1 VPTSSSEGDMVIT
14 PKFLSHFSPPQK
26 TNKPKRII
34 SWDMD
39 IVE

>member
-1 VPTSSSEGDMVIT
+1 MPTNVSEADMVIT

-26 TNKPKRII
+26 INKPKRIV

-39 IVE
+39 IVK